1 MIDFQGKY
9 CVVTGAGK
17 GIGAAI
23 VKAYLENGAKGV
35 ALLDMDEAGAKET
48 AKVLDPDG
56 GRTMVAKCDV
66 SNEESVTEAFAKV
79 YAQFGR
85 VDVLVN
91 NAGFTRD
98 AMFHKMTSEQFL
110 QVINV
115 HVNGM
120 FYCTKQ
126 VIEGMRAQ
134 NYGRIVNMS
143 SMAAFGN
150 MGQSN
155 YSAAKSAVIGL
166 TKTLALEVAAKGVT
180 VNCIA
185 PGLIGTD
192 IIKTIPDKVMED
204 LVNDI
209 PMKRIGKV
217 EDVSNLAAFLTSDAS
232 SYISGQCILCSG
244 GRG

>member
-1 MIDFQGKY
+1 MIIDFQGKY
-9 CVVTGAGK
+9 CVITGGGK

-23 VKAYLENGAKGV
+23 AKTYLAYGAKGV
-35 ALLDMDEAGAKET
+35 ALLDMDEEGAKAT
-48 AKVLDPDG
+48 AAELDPDG

-66 SNEESVTEAFAKV
+66 GNEASVVEAFAKV
-79 YAQFGR
+79 HAQFGR
-85 VDVLVN
+85 VDILVN

-98 AMFHKMTSEQFL
+98 AMFHKMTTEQFL

-155 YSAAKSAVIGL
+155 YSAAKSAVIGM
-166 TKTLALEVAAKGVT
+166 TKTLALEVAAKGIT

-185 PGLIGTD
+185 PGLVGTD
-192 IIKTIPDKVMED
+192 IIKTIPDRVMETLID
-204 LVNDI
+204 NI
-209 PMKRIGKV
+209 PMKRIGQV

-232 SYISGQCILCSG
+232 SYITGQCILCSG
-244 GRG
+244 GC

>member
-1 MIDFQGKY
+1 MINFQGKY
-9 CVVTGAGK
+9 CVITGGGK

-23 VKAYLENGAKGV
+23 AKAYLEHGAKGV
-35 ALLDMDEAGAKET
+35 ALLDMDEEGATAT
-48 AKVLDPDG
+48 AKALDPNGD
-56 GRTMVAKCDV
+56 RTMVARCDV
-66 SNEESVTEAFAKV
+66 GNEESVTEAFAKV

-98 AMFHKMTSEQFL
+98 AMFHKMSTEQFL

-115 HVNGM
+115 HVHGM

-126 VIEGMRAQ
+126 VIEGMREQ
-134 NYGRIVNMS
+134 KYGRIVNMS

-155 YSAAKSAVIGL
+155 YSAAKSAVIGM
-166 TKTLALEVAAKGVT
+166 TKTLALEVAAKGIT

-185 PGLIGTD
+185 PGLVGTD
-192 IIKTIPDKVMED
+192 IINTIPEKVMETLID
-204 LVNDI
+204 NI
-209 PMKRIGKV
+209 PMKRIGQV

-232 SYISGQCILCSG
+232 SYITGQCILCSG
-244 GRG
+244 GC